1 MIRSNWLIKYCKWH
15 KSMNVITKQNIFF
28 SSFYLSAKIYWKSIE
43 LSPIIMRANK
53 RQNHRVFLI
62 IEIGLIS
69 RIDIAFFR
77 FKMIDEFSSG
87 NQTSDTSIFS
97 EFHLISYTLLLLFWI
112 TYYFTLL
119 KANHRINQSLSW
131 LFPITY
137 AV

>member
-1 MIRSNWLIKYCKWH
+1 
-15 KSMNVITKQNIFF
+15 MNVITKQNIFF

-77 FKMIDEFSSG
+77 FKMIDEFSFG
-87 NQTSDTSIFS
+87 NQTSDSFPNFTW
-97 EFHLISYTLLLLFWI
+97 FHILYC
-112 TYYFTLL
+112 YYFGSLIISLFSKLIIESTSLYHGFFLSHTLSNT
-119 KANHRINQSLSW
+119 KTWSRPSKSSSAN
-131 LFPITY
+131 
-137 AV
+137 